1 MIDALSG
8 FLLLAVIVMI
18 GWALRR
24 WGSLP
29 ENAEAVLGRIAYTAL
44 APCLLFE
51 GTLTA
56 DLRLLV
62 SGPLLV
68 STLAAVTCFAIFVL
82 IFWRRDRGTRI
93 LGALAGGYTNAN
105 YIGIPVATYVLGDA
119 SLVVPIVFLQ
129 LLIITPL
136 ALMLLESATSRRSP
150 ARWAFLKPAANPLV
164 IAVTLGAFVNFS
176 GVRVPSA
183 LLDPISTVGNAA
195 VPVVLIAFGM
205 SLSGRRVLAPG
216 PDRLPTVVAVT
227 LKLLVMPAVAVL
239 LALALGLS
247 RDAAYTVT
255 ILATLPTAQNI
266 YLYAQRFASGLVLI
280 RDAIF
285 LSTVGCLPV
294 MLLITVIFDV
304 RAANS

>member
-1 MIDALSG
+1 MINALSG
-8 FLLLAVIVMI
+8 FLLLAVIVLI

-24 WGSLP
+24 WAALP
-29 ENAEAVLGRIAYTAL
+29 DNAEAVLGRLAYTAL
-44 APCLLFE
+44 APCLLFT
-51 GTLTA
+51 GTLGA

-68 STLAAVTCFAIFVL
+68 STLAAVACFTIFAL
-82 IFWRRDRGTRI
+82 IFLRRDRRTRV

-136 ALMLLESATSRRSP
+136 ALTLLESTTASL
-150 ARWAFLKPAANPLV
+150 LKPARNPLV
-164 IAVTLGAFVNFS
+164 VAVALGAFLNIL
-176 GVRVPSA
+176 GVRVPAA
-183 LLDPISTVGNAA
+183 LLDPILTVGNAA

-227 LKLLVMPAVAVL
+227 LKLLVMPAVAFL
-239 LALALGLS
+239 LAVALGLS

-255 ILATLPTAQNI
+255 ILATLPTAQNV
-266 YLYAQRFASGLVLI
+266 YLYAQRSGGDLVLI

-294 MLLITVIFDV
+294 MLSITGIFSWT
-304 RAANS
+304 R

>member
-1 MIDALSG
+1 MVNALSG

-44 APCLLFE
+44 APCLLFA
-51 GTLTA
+51 GTLDA
-56 DLRLLV
+56 DLHLLV

-68 STLAAVTCFAIFVL
+68 STLAAVVCFTIFAL
-82 IFWRRDRGTRI
+82 IFLRRDRGTRI

-136 ALMLLESATSRRSP
+136 ALMLLESATSRRSLL
-150 ARWAFLKPAANPLV
+150 APAANPLV
-164 IAVTLGAFVNFS
+164 IAVTLGAFLNIT

-183 LLDPISTVGNAA
+183 LLDPILTVGNAA

-227 LKLLVMPAVAVL
+227 LKLLVMPAVAAV

-247 RDAAYTVT
+247 ADAAYTVT

-266 YLYAQRFASGLVLI
+266 YLYAQRFSTGLVLI

-294 MLLITVIFDV
+294 MLLITLIFDV
-304 RAANS
+304 HAAN

>member
-1 MIDALSG
+1 VIDTLSG
-8 FLLLAVIVMI
+8 FLLLAVIVLI
-18 GWALRR
+18 GLALRR

-51 GTLTA
+51 GTLSA
-56 DLRLLV
+56 DLHLLI

-68 STLAAVTCFAIFVL
+68 STLAAVICFATFAL
-82 IFWRRDRGTRI
+82 IFSRRDRGTRI

-136 ALMLLESATSRRSP
+136 ALTLLESTTTSF
-150 ARWAFLKPAANPLV
+150 WKPAANPLV
-164 IAVTLGAFVNFS
+164 AAVTLGAFLNIL
-176 GVRVPSA
+176 GVRPPSA
-183 LLDPISTVGNAA
+183 VLDPIVTVGQAA

-216 PDRLPTVVAVT
+216 PDQLPTAVAVS
-227 LKLLVMPAVAVL
+227 LKLLVMPTVAFL
-239 LALALGLS
+239 LALLFDLS

-255 ILATLPTAQNI
+255 ILAALPVAQNV
-266 YLYAQRFASGLVLI
+266 YLYAQRFQQGQVLI

-285 LSTVGCLPV
+285 LSTIGCLPV
-294 MLLITVIFDV
+294 MLLITLLFQ
-304 RAANS
+304 R